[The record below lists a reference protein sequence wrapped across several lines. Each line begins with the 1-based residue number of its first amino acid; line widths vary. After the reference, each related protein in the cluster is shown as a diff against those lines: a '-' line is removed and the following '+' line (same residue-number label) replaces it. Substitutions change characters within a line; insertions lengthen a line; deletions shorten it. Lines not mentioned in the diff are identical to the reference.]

1 MFKKYFL
8 YLIRWQLSTP
18 ILAVCVIWLASLGT
32 TWATIIAN
40 FIGGLIFFWVD
51 KWIFNKNKI
60 PSKDIESMLEYIHK
74 TEFNAPEL
82 KYDYI
87 PKGEVKH
94 RLKSTYEFYGQ
105 LNEDFDEVFE
115 NWSEQTKRRW
125 FKHINAPYEDAI
137 KKCAKKHIKECKE
150 DIKFYKSFLDK

>member
-1 MFKKYFL
+1 MFKKYIL

-18 ILAVCVIWLASLGT
+18 ILALCVVWLASLGT
-32 TWATIIAN
+32 TWASIIAN

-51 KWIFNKNKI
+51 KWIFNRNKI

-125 FKHINAPYEDAI
+125 FKHINAPYKDAI
-137 KKCAKKHIKECKE
+137 KKCAKRHIKECKE
-150 DIKFYKSFLDK
+150 NIKFYKSFLDK

>member
-1 MFKKYFL
+1 MIKKYIL

-18 ILAVCVIWLASLGT
+18 ILALCVVWLASYGT
-32 TWATIIAN
+32 TVSTIIAN
-40 FIGGLIFFWVD
+40 LIGGLLFFWVD
-51 KWIFNKNKI
+51 KWIFNRNKI